1 MASTGK
7 VVLKT
12 TFSDVFRVGD
22 LEITSEG
29 VELDRKTADE
39 VLEAARNNHVQL
51 HEVEAAPTKKT
62 EGSGS

>member
-12 TFSDVFRVGD
+12 AFSDVFRVGG

-29 VELDRKTADE
+29 VELDRKTADS

-51 HEVEAAPTKKT
+51 HEVEAAPTKT